1 MKFFKNKFFIIILS
15 AILLIFA
22 YQFYKISQSYKV
34 DRNSYVTLVKWS
46 WILTSDQNKIVLK
59 IDKKELLKSWDIVSI
74 IWNDSL
80 WIIEWWD
87 KSITR
92 LSWNSKVMIKEN
104 FVSDALDKINISFE
118 LLKWKTWSNV
128 ITIMWENSYFKQD
141 IKSVTASVRWTV
153 FEADY
158 DNDYVYVQDHEVN
171 VSNEFWQAKTL
182 YSWDWVLLQTFSLD
196 KVLALRDKFWEDLN
210 ESLDNE
216 YYNKLKEEFLERFW
230 DNWFFQLTYDFF
242 MRVHTDE
249 KQILTLLWTWDFKWA
264 NDYFYAL
271 WQTEK
276 EKVLEYLKTFDQSVN
291 FEDWSD
297 EQVYDMKLAVRSML
311 IDNTTSQDYKE
322 LLLKY
327 TMYDLNSMFDFDK
340 INQAVLEKTMDLLE
354 KNKQYIDLSSTDFIS
369 VWKNYDLIKEFLI
382 NWNSD
387 VMIEKVKWKLN
398 DLNDAW
404 KNIINKWLD
413 SALEFF
419 KK

>member
-15 AILLIFA
+15 AILLIFG
-22 YQFYKISQSYKV
+22 YQFYKISQSYKI

-59 IDKKELLKSWDIVSI
+59 IDKKELLKNWDIVSI

-104 FVSDALDKINISFE
+104 FVSDTLDKINISFE

-158 DNDYVYVQDHEVN
+158 DKDYLYVQDHEVN
-171 VSNEFWQAKTL
+171 ISNEFWQAKTL

-196 KVLALRDKFWEDLN
+196 SVLALRDKFWEDLN

-230 DNWFFQLTYDFF
+230 DNWFFQLTYDFL

-271 WQTEK
+271 WQDEK

-291 FEDWSD
+291 FENWSD

-327 TMYDLNSMFDFDK
+327 TMYDLNSMFDFES
-340 INQAVLEKTMDLLE
+340 INKAILEKTMDLLE

-387 VMIEKVKWKLN
+387 IMIEKVKWKLN

-419 KK
+419 TK